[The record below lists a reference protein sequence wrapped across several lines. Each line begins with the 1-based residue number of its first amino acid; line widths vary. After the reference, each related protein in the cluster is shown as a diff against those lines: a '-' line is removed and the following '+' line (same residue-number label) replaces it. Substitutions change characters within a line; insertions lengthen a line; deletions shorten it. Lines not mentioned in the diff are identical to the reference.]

1 MWEIKGKP
9 IDPRRF
15 MPFEPLRILN
25 YYDGPR
31 IFTFHDADDAL
42 CLACWSDEDEGRSRF
57 LVVAVS
63 NQIIA
68 DLEGGL
74 LSVREALAQPRLWVV
89 DWAQDGT
96 LTGAWLVAHQDVP
109 KDSQPQP
116 RTMLHQSLDPIL
128 SLRAT
133 GEAIRPGEIPG
144 SVIKSTVEGAQ
155 RAIKCL
161 AEYEMELPARG
172 GRPSRALQKLYDLP
186 VQKTLAAS
194 FEVQFRSPLSEPNL
208 FEGLG
213 ESEIREEHDVLKRVS
228 NHLRTGLNWL
238 TTAPTDASALPVP
251 GDPEL
256 SRAIIKALKFLT
268 PSPRSPIREM
278 EIRGG
283 LATQSIE
290 PIRLSRSARSILNGA
305 LSRVPAMRER
315 RVELTGRIRELNE
328 RLMRFELHDETH
340 PTPIIRVCEFE
351 PDLWDDVYEM
361 LGIEETVDV
370 FGIETSPTSIVRVI
384 DMLRPD
390 TSDPTQQDR
399 PGGPR

>member
-1 MWEIKGKP
+1 MWEIKGKSV
-9 IDPRRF
+9 DPKRF
-15 MPFEPLRILN
+15 TPFEPQRVLN

-31 IFTFHDADDAL
+31 IFTFHDVDDAL
-42 CLACWSDEDEGRSRF
+42 CLACWSDEDETHSRF
-57 LVVAVS
+57 LVVAVTD
-63 NQIIA
+63 QIVA

-74 LSVREALAQPRLWVV
+74 LSVREAIAQPRLWVV

-96 LTGAWLVAHQDVP
+96 LTGAWLVSPQDVP

-116 RTMLHQSLDPIL
+116 HTMLHRSLDPIL

-161 AEYEMELPARG
+161 AEYEMELPARK

-194 FEVQFRSPLSEPNL
+194 FEVQFRSPLNEPDL

-213 ESEIREEHDVLKRVS
+213 EKEVLEEREVLNRVAA
-228 NHLRTGLNWL
+228 HLKAGLTWL
-238 TTAPTDASALPVP
+238 TTAPTDASALPMP
-251 GDPEL
+251 DNQEL
-256 SRAIIKALKFLT
+256 SRAIIKALKYLT
-268 PSPRSPIREM
+268 PSPRGPIREM
-278 EIRGG
+278 EIRGE
-283 LATQSIE
+283 LATQSTV

-315 RVELTGRIRELNE
+315 VVKLTGRIRELNE
-328 RLMRFELHDETH
+328 RLMRFELHDMTH
-340 PTPIIRVCEFE
+340 PAPTFRVCDFE
-351 PDLWDDVYEM
+351 SDLWDDVYEM
-361 LGIEETVDV
+361 LGVDESVDV
-370 FGIETSPTSIVRVI
+370 LGIETNPTSSIRVI
-384 DMLRPD
+384 EMIRPD
-390 TSDPTQQDR
+390 TVDAE
-399 PGGPR
+399 

>member
-9 IDPRRF
+9 VDPKRF
-15 MPFEPLRILN
+15 APFEPLHVLN

-31 IFTFHDADDAL
+31 IFTFHDSDDAL
-42 CLACWSDEDEGRSRF
+42 CLACWSDEDEKHSRF
-57 LVVAVS
+57 LVVAV
-63 NQIIA
+63 NDQIIA

-89 DWAQDGT
+89 DWAQDGK
-96 LTGAWLVAHQDVP
+96 LTSAWLVAHQDVP

-116 RTMLHQSLDPIL
+116 RTMLHRSLDPIL

-155 RAIKCL
+155 KAIKCL
-161 AEYEMELPARG
+161 AEYEMELPALR

-186 VQKTLAAS
+186 IQKTLAAS
-194 FEVQFRSPLSEPNL
+194 FEVQFRSPLSEPDL
-208 FEGLG
+208 FQGLG
-213 ESEIREEHDVLKRVS
+213 ESEIREEREVLNRVAD
-228 NHLRTGLNWL
+228 HLKAGLKWL
-238 TTAPTDASALPVP
+238 TTTSADASALPVP
-251 GDPEL
+251 SDPEL

-268 PSPRSPIREM
+268 PSPRSPIREL
-278 EIRGG
+278 EIRGE
-283 LATQSIE
+283 LATQSVE

-305 LSRVPAMRER
+305 LSRVPAPKER

-328 RLMRFELHDETH
+328 RLMRFELHEVEH
-340 PTPIIRVCEFE
+340 PASPIRVCEFE

-361 LGIEETVDV
+361 LGVEETVEV
-370 FGIETSPTSIVRVI
+370 FGIETTPTSLIRVI
-384 DMLRPD
+384 DLIRPD
-390 TSDPTQQDR
+390 LADQA
-399 PGGPR
+399 

>member
-9 IDPRRF
+9 VDPKRF
-15 MPFEPLRILN
+15 MPFEPLRVLN

-42 CLACWSDEDEGRSRF
+42 CLACWSDEDEKHARF
-57 LVVAVS
+57 LVVAVTD
-63 NQIIA
+63 QIIA
-68 DLEGGL
+68 DLERGL
-74 LSVREALAQPRLWVV
+74 LSVHEALAQPRLWVV

-96 LTGAWLVAHQDVP
+96 LTGAWLIDLQDVP
-109 KDSQPQP
+109 RDSQPRP
-116 RTMLHQSLDPIL
+116 RTMLHRSLEPIL

-161 AEYEMELPARG
+161 AEYEMELPARK

-194 FEVQFRSPLSEPNL
+194 FEVQFRSPLSEPEF

-213 ESEIREEHDVLKRVS
+213 ESEILEEREVLKRVAD
-228 NHLRTGLNWL
+228 HLKAGLTWL
-238 TTAPTDASALPVP
+238 TRPPAEASALPMP

-256 SRAIIKALKFLT
+256 SRAIIKALRFLT

-278 EIRGG
+278 EIRGE
-283 LATQSIE
+283 LATQSLE
-290 PIRLSRSARSILNGA
+290 PIRLSRSARNILNGA
-305 LSRVPAMRER
+305 LSRVPAVMER

-328 RLMRFELHDETH
+328 RLMRFELHSVAH
-340 PTPIIRVCEFE
+340 PTSIVRVCEFE

-361 LGIEETVDV
+361 LGVEETVTV
-370 FGIETSPTSIVRVI
+370 FGIETSPTSIVRAI
-384 DMLRPD
+384 DLIRPD
-390 TSDPTQQDR
+390 SANPT
-399 PGGPR
+399 

>member
-1 MWEIKGKP
+1 MWEIRSKP
-9 IDPRRF
+9 VDPRRF
-15 MPFEPLRILN
+15 APFEPVRVLN

-42 CLACWSDEDEGRSRF
+42 CLACWSDEDEKHSRF
-57 LVVAVS
+57 LVVAVTD
-63 NQIIA
+63 QIIA
-68 DLEGGL
+68 DLESGL

-96 LTGAWLVAHQDVP
+96 LTGAWLVAPQDVP
-109 KDSQPQP
+109 EESQPQP
-116 RTMLHQSLDPIL
+116 RAMLNRSLDPIL

-161 AEYEMELPARG
+161 AEYEMELPARR

-186 VQKTLAAS
+186 VQKTVAAS
-194 FEVQFRSPLSEPNL
+194 FEVHFRSPLSEPGL
-208 FEGLG
+208 FKGLA
-213 ESEIREEHDVLKRVS
+213 ESEIREEHEVLNRVAD
-228 NHLRTGLNWL
+228 HLKAGLHWL
-238 TTAPTDASALPVP
+238 TTAPADASALPVP
-251 GDPEL
+251 NDPEL

-278 EIRGG
+278 EIRGE
-283 LATQSIE
+283 LATQAVE

-305 LSRVPAMRER
+305 LSRVPPMKER

-328 RLMRFELHDETH
+328 RLMRFELHDMMQ
-340 PTPIIRVCEFE
+340 PSSIVRVCEFE

-361 LGIEETVDV
+361 LGVEDAVDV

-384 DMLRPD
+384 DMIRPD
-390 TSDPTQQDR
+390 SADAR
-399 PGGPR
+399 